1 MGLMDEKELLEKG
14 KEYYRKGNF
23 NAAHEVLSEL
33 IETNGKNP
41 ESFFLLGNIFH
52 SRGEIGKAIKAFK
65 RTLDLDPTHTDA
77 AISLSVVYNDIGNYD
92 EAQKIFS
99 KAQERVKSGNQGI
112 DPHIN
117 KKFSLR
123 HYELAEF
130 YMTYQRYDEALFEYN
145 KAIQLDRDNLEAR
158 IKIAKVYAKKG
169 FTNKAI
175 EELKSLKNE
184 HPSYIPGF
192 LALGILHYGNGN
204 VLDAQSEWEK
214 VLSKEPHNKQAAMY
228 LNLSKTAT
236 ETSL

>member
-1 MGLMDEKELLEKG
+1 MSFMDEKELLDKG
-14 KEYYRKGNF
+14 RDFYKKGNF
-23 NAAHEVLSEL
+23 KAAFEVLSDL
-33 IETNGKNP
+33 VETDGKNT
-41 ESFFLLGNIFH
+41 EGFFLLGNIFH
-52 SRGEIGKAIKAFK
+52 QRGEIGKAIKAFQK
-65 RTLDLDPTHTDA
+65 TLGLDPNHTDA
-77 AISLSVVYNDIGNYD
+77 AISLSVVYNDIGKY
-92 EAQKIFS
+92 EEGQKIFS
-99 KAQERVKSGNQGI
+99 KAQERVKSKNQGV

-117 KKFSLR
+117 KKFSQR

-175 EELKSLKNE
+175 EELKTLKNE
-184 HPSYIPGF
+184 HPTYIPGF
-192 LALGILHYGNGN
+192 LALGVLHYGNGN
-204 VLDAQSEWEK
+204 VLEAQAEWEK
-214 VLSKEPHNKQAAMY
+214 VLSKEPFNKQAAMY